1 MPSFT
6 IVFLLL
12 SPFLLHGQT
21 IEWHAVPIFAA
32 VGLVFP
38 AVLTILTFASNRALG
53 PVVTGALGNL
63 SPLLSVAV
71 AVAVLHEPLRA
82 SQFAGLM
89 VAVLGVFTM
98 TVTRTDDMRDWR
110 TWALLLPLGASVVR
124 GVIPPIIKVGLEVW
138 PNPIAAGLTGYIFST
153 LTVLAVERIRTGR
166 FLVRAPLAGK
176 LWFAANGICNG
187 IGTLLLY
194 AALGAGPVS
203 LVAPL
208 YATYPLFTVGHEP
221 AVPRQRQDHVS
232 AGRRHLA
239 HRRRRGADPG
249 RVTALKKT
257 AGPRAGV
264 FEFNTEV
271 KGTNFA
277 RWALVQRGLGDAD
290 RDGRDRDHCE
300 QQAPEHEA
308 PDRQRLGTA
317 RRRIEAMCFEAM
329 GFLNERAAE
338 NREMLLRHVD
348 LHLLI
353 RILIRSV
360 KI

>member
-1 MPSFT
+1 MTAIVLGLASAAFLGGGLVLTQFGLRTIHPLSGAAISIPSFT
-6 IVFLLL
+6 LVFLLL
-12 SPFLLHGQT
+12 SPLLLQGQI

-71 AVAVLHEPLRA
+71 AVAVLHEPLRV
-82 SQFAGLM
+82 SQFAGLI
-89 VAVLGVFTM
+89 VAMTGVFTM
-98 TVTRTDDMRDWR
+98 TVTRTGDMRDWR

-153 LTVLAVERIRTGR
+153 LTVLALERVRTGR

-187 IGTLLLY
+187 TGTLLLY

-208 YATYPLFTVGHEP
+208 YATYPLFTVGMS
-221 AVPRQRQDHVS
+221 VLFLGNVRITFRLV
-232 AGRRHLA
+232 AGTLLTV
-239 HRRRRGADPG
+239 G
-249 RVTALKKT
+249 
-257 AGPRAGV
+257 GV
-264 FEFNTEV
+264 V
-271 KGTNFA
+271 
-277 RWALVQRGLGDAD
+277 LILLG
-290 RDGRDRDHCE
+290 
-300 QQAPEHEA
+300 
-308 PDRQRLGTA
+308 
-317 RRRIEAMCFEAM
+317 
-329 GFLNERAAE
+329 
-338 NREMLLRHVD
+338 
-348 LHLLI
+348 
-353 RILIRSV
+353 
-360 KI
+360 